1 MGAPVLS
8 ARIGPVRLVP
18 CALAI
23 VLVCGAGAASLYGA
37 SRAAAAALDGDAVA
51 VATAPGAPA
60 AEAQA
65 SIWRRAATAVAD
77 GSRSIAATLTA
88 SRRGESLMLFLLG
101 GGLFTLAAGIRV
113 AAARGAVGAGDGR

>member
-1 MGAPVLS
+1 MGAPVHS

-23 VLVCGAGAASLYGA
+23 VLICGAGAASLYGA
-37 SRAAAAALDGDAVA
+37 SRAAAAVLDGDAVA

-60 AEAQA
+60 EAQA
-65 SIWRRAATAVAD
+65 STWRRAATAVAD

-88 SRRGESLMLFLLG
+88 SRRGESLLLFLLG